1 MNDIKPPPIDPV
13 EIYNKYLKLEAAS
26 KDVIRTSESKGRYSA
41 SGAGLCKRKQ
51 WYAHN
56 QYKKDDTDLQGL
68 RKMRLGSMVGQDFD
82 KALNWFYQKNHQ
94 TPSMFNDI
102 DILIEHPVAHKE
114 LDLLGHF
121 DLLVIKDNNGWLEGY
136 LYDYKTCHEYTYR
149 KAVGKIL
156 SKKNDKD
163 NYAYQ
168 LGTYAF
174 MIEESDFIKCDEIV
188 HMENIYINKNDSLI
202 VPKKVDQSYKT
213 LAKEY
218 WKEIQANQL
227 NDSPPPFGLNNFAPT
242 YDWECKKYCNYSS
255 HCDSPY
261 K

>member
-13 EIYNKYLKLEAAS
+13 EIYNRYLNLEAAS
-26 KDVIRTSESKGRYSA
+26 KDISRSEESRGRYSA

-51 WYAHN
+51 WYSYHEYEKGA
-56 QYKKDDTDLQGL
+56 TDSQGL

-82 KALNWFYQKNHQ
+82 SALNWFLQSVDGAKTRSRDVN
-94 TPSMFNDI
+94 
-102 DILIEHPVAHKE
+102 ILIEHPVAHDE
-114 LDLLGHF
+114 LYLLGHF
-121 DLLVIKDNNGWLEGY
+121 DLLVIDEKDKGY

-156 SKKNDKD
+156 SKTNDKD

-174 MIEESDFIKCDEIV
+174 MIEESEDIECDEVV

-255 HCDSPY
+255 HCNSPY